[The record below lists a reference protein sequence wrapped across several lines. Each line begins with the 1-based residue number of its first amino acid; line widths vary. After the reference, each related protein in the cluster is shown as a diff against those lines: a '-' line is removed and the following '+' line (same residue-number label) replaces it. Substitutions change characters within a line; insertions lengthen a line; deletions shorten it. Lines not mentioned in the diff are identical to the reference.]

1 MRVGIESLGIIAI
14 DAVEGP
20 DSQSCHLLAQSEE
33 ATPYERC
40 RSEVIRVANQTFTLD
55 HQQDKSQVFTAGRI
69 VALAPRLHSGL
80 AK

>member
-1 MRVGIESLGIIAI
+1 MQSKGQIRKVAI
-14 DAVEGP
+14 F
-20 DSQSCHLLAQSEE
+20 SRNQKKL
-33 ATPYERC
+33 PYERC